1 MRGILGPLVYAIL
14 RALDRV
20 LQLLVRP
27 RADRVCFLSIP
38 DHADNA
44 FHTYRH
50 LVVARSG
57 LELVWLVGDLGL
69 VERIEAEFARLT
81 RDRPDHGHR
90 VRVVA
95 RRSVRG
101 YLTYLTCRYVFHSQG
116 AYAFSR
122 WGHRRHV
129 VNLWHGMPIK
139 AIGRLNRRTP
149 SIKEAFGTVQVATS
163 HAWRYLIAT
172 AFAADPADVL
182 VTSLPRCDALQ
193 FVDARSTTREVVR
206 AALDVPSDHRLV
218 LWMPTWRVQD
228 GRAFVHRGLDA
239 ISERRALAA
248 GPRARSFL
256 DDLPAWALPALEDAC
271 ADHGCTLVI
280 KLHPLD
286 SLAGTQQGLD
296 LPDARWLTSPTLA
309 DHEIHLYDLL
319 AASDGLLSDLSSVV
333 IDYLVTGRPIGLIG
347 FVEEAYDRDLLF
359 PVSLFRDSARFDD
372 LSDPETVD
380 AFFADVAAGKLLDP
394 RTDELT
400 RVLYE
405 TVGTRGAEQVVSH
418 VGL

>member
-1 MRGILGPLVYAIL
+1 MRGMVGPAVYAVL
-14 RALDRV
+14 RAVDRL

-27 RADRVCFLSIP
+27 RPDRVAFLSIP

-50 LVVARSG
+50 LATTRSG
-57 LELVWLVGDLGL
+57 LELVWLVGDTSMTD
-69 VERIEAEFARLT
+69 RIEAEFARLT
-81 RDRPDHGHR
+81 VDRPGHGHR
-90 VRVVA
+90 LRVVP
-95 RRSVRG
+95 RRSLRG
-101 YLTYLTCRYVFHSQG
+101 YLTYLTCRFVFHSQG

-122 WGHRRHV
+122 WAFRRQV

-163 HAWRYLIAT
+163 HAWRYPIAA

-193 FVDARSTTREVVR
+193 FADARSSSVDQVRTT
-206 AALDVPSDHRLV
+206 LDVPEHHRLV

-239 ISERRALAA
+239 IAERRALAST
-248 GPRARSFL
+248 RARSFL
-256 DDLPAWALPALEDAC
+256 DDLPDGTMEALEQAC
-271 ADHGCTLVI
+271 DRHGCTLVV

-286 SLAGTQQGLD
+286 SLNGADVDLGLTHVQ
-296 LPDARWLTSPTLA
+296 WLTSPALV
-309 DHEIHLYDLL
+309 DHGIHLYDLV
-319 AASDGLLSDLSSVV
+319 AASDALLSDLSSVV
-333 IDYLVTGRPIGLIG
+333 IDYLVTGGPIGLLG
-347 FVEEAYDRDLLF
+347 FVEADYDRDLLF
-359 PVSLFRDSARFDD
+359 PLSLFRESRRCDD
-372 LSDPETVD
+372 LVDDDAVD
-380 AFFADVAAGKLLDP
+380 AFFRDVAAGRRVDP
-394 RTDELT
+394 RTDDLT

-405 TVGTRGAEQVVSH
+405 TVGTHGAERVVSH

>member
-1 MRGILGPLVYAIL
+1 MVGPAVYAL
-14 RALDRV
+14 MRAVDRL

-27 RADRVCFLSIP
+27 RADRVAFLSIP

-50 LVVARSG
+50 LVTTRSG
-57 LELVWLVGDLGL
+57 LEVVWLVGDTQ
-69 VERIEAEFARLT
+69 VTQRIEAEFDRLT
-81 RDRPDHGHR
+81 EGRPEHGLR
-90 VRVVA
+90 LRVVP
-95 RRSVRG
+95 RRSLRG
-101 YLTYLTCRYVFHSQG
+101 YLTYLTCMYVFHSQG

-163 HAWRYLIAT
+163 HAWRYPIAA
-172 AFAADPADVL
+172 AFAADPDDVL

-193 FVDARSTTREVVR
+193 FADARSSDPDAVR
-206 AALDVPSDHRLV
+206 AALGVPADRRLV

-239 ISERRALAA
+239 LAERRALASA
-248 GPRARSFL
+248 RGRSFL
-256 DDLPAWALPALEDAC
+256 DDLPDWALHTLDDAC
-271 ADHGCTLVI
+271 ARHGCTLVV

-286 SLAGTQQGLD
+286 SLNTAEVDLGLEHV
-296 LPDARWLTSPTLA
+296 RWLPSPALL
-309 DHEIHLYDLL
+309 DSGIHLYDLV
-319 AASDGLLSDLSSVV
+319 AASDALLSDLSSVV
-333 IDYLVTGRPIGLIG
+333 IDYLVTGRPIGLLG
-347 FVEEAYDRDLLF
+347 FVEDDYDRDLLF
-359 PVSLFRDSARFDD
+359 PLSLFRESRRCDD
-372 LSDPETVD
+372 LVDPAAAD
-380 AFFADVAAGKLLDP
+380 AFFADVAAGRCIDP

-405 TVGTRGAEQVVSH
+405 TVGTRGAERVVTH